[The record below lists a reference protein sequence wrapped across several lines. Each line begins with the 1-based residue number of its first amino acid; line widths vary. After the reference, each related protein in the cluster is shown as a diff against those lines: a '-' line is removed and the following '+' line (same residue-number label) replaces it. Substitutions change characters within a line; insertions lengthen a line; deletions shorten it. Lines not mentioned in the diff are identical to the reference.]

1 MIKLVKRMMADKGAN
16 YRVNLRYQG
25 DPKWH
30 PCTVLDADTV
40 GVVVEAEGENIA
52 IPWSGIAA
60 LSFAEAK

>member
-1 MIKLVKRMMADKGAN
+1 MIKYVKKMMSDRSAN

-30 PCTVLDADTV
+30 PCVVLDADQV

-52 IPWSGIAA
+52 SPWSGIAA
-60 LSFAEAK
+60 LSFAAQS